1 MKPKEFKYSTYS
13 TRKSE
18 ITDLITNDSG
28 QQEIYISGET
38 NGQIIVM
45 KNPKKWVTID
55 LKEEDNMKI
64 LALKSSGKYVVALQ
78 QTDEKKFKLIIYDL
92 EKTD

>member
-18 ITDLITNDSG
+18 ITDLIANDTG
-28 QQEIYISGET
+28 QQELYISGET

-64 LALKSSGKYVVALQ
+64 LALKS
-78 QTDEKKFKLIIYDL
+78 
-92 EKTD
+92 